1 MKKTRIIFV
10 VLSLLALLA
19 IIFIY
24 PVRTTSTRL
33 AIILLALFPYAY
45 LHIILWRKHHVG
57 KVLLGLSAV
66 ILIWALS
73 SYQLKQ
79 INPSHFIKHLQS
91 FEDTKYVWGGETAWG
106 IDCSGLI
113 RQAMVHS
120 YLSSGRI
127 GSAFQ
132 VWFFDCP
139 AKNFAVQYKDL
150 FAAVVDS
157 GTINTLD
164 HSLLKPGAI
173 AVTKS
178 GLHILAYLGN
188 EQWIQASPNDK
199 KVISKHHLAEDLW
212 FLEYVEIYQLKSDV
226 VK

>member
-1 MKKTRIIFV
+1 MNRYLICAG
-10 VLSLLALLA
+10 LSLLALLA

-24 PVRTTSTRL
+24 PVRTTSIRL

-45 LHIILWRKHHVG
+45 LHIILWRKHHIG
-57 KVLLGLSAV
+57 KALLGLSAI

-73 SYQLKQ
+73 SYQLKP
-79 INPSHFIKHLQS
+79 INPSHFINHLQS
-91 FEDTKYVWGGETAWG
+91 FEDTKYVWGGETSRG

-113 RQAMVHS
+113 RQAMLRS

-132 VWFFDCP
+132 VWFLDCP

-164 HSLLKPGAI
+164 HSLLNPGAI
-173 AVTKS
+173 AVTKN

-199 KVISKHHLAEDLW
+199 KVISKHHLAEDPW
-212 FLEYVEIYQLKSDV
+212 FQEYVEVYQLMGLSGN
-226 VK
+226 